1 MALLR
6 SGTRFD
12 AIVADDRGLNR
23 WNNWEAAFGTAPIA
37 TTLDLI
43 DELRRRGAI
52 QEADKLRARY
62 TLRRANFQLLAVRED
77 ELLALAR
84 RAPVVEGSL
93 QETPEL
99 RSIREDLALA
109 IAKNPLQ
116 AAEEPWVHGARIAIL
131 GAIKALWEKDSDTI
145 EPRADWLLSILPEL
159 SDFAP
164 RPLDPAVWE
173 RIREVAAMETASFFN
188 CGIAAVQALDRY
200 KAWVRARI
208 VVPLES
214 ADPERVERAVVS
226 FQTFIRR
233 VADGAEE

>member
-1 MALLR
+1 M
-6 SGTRFD
+6 
-12 AIVADDRGLNR
+12 
-23 WNNWEAAFGTAPIA
+23 
-37 TTLDLI
+37 
-43 DELRRRGAI
+43 
-52 QEADKLRARY
+52 
-62 TLRRANFQLLAVRED
+62 
-77 ELLALAR
+77 AR

-93 QETPEL
+93 QETLEL